1 MFSYA
6 LRQIQP
12 RSASPSRA
20 RLPVTLVVDSTLD
33 SSSSGE
39 DDGCARIA
47 SHHLRERSRSIRAR
61 SENARPSLTGQER
74 SGPAGRSVVTII
86 IITFFFFLLTNCTAT
101 SVLFIN
107 FYFCCYVCS
116 ITAGTCNVY
125 TYACAGVYTCPR
137 VKCLC
142 PVCRSNGRVEDGVV
156 IRVVSY

>member
-12 RSASPSRA
+12 RSVSPSRA
-20 RLPVTLVVDSTLD
+20 RLPVTVVVDSPIFLLG
-33 SSSSGE
+33 GE
-39 DDGCARIA
+39 TITSLYADRVPWM
-47 SHHLRERSRSIRAR
+47 RSCLLTRA
-61 SENARPSLTGQER
+61 ENARPSLTGQER

-86 IITFFFFLLTNCTAT
+86 IIIFFFLLTNCTAT

-116 ITAGTCNVY
+116 ITAGICTVY

-142 PVCRSNGRVEDGVV
+142 PVSIEWSCEDGVV

>member
-20 RLPVTLVVDSTLD
+20 RLPVTLVVDFYVD

-39 DDGCARIA
+39 DDCARIA
-47 SHHLRERSRSIRAR
+47 SLLRERSLSFRAR

-86 IITFFFFLLTNCTAT
+86 IITFFFVDKLHGN
-101 SVLFIN
+101 
-107 FYFCCYVCS
+107 
-116 ITAGTCNVY
+116 
-125 TYACAGVYTCPR
+125 
-137 VKCLC
+137 
-142 PVCRSNGRVEDGVV
+142 
-156 IRVVSY
+156 